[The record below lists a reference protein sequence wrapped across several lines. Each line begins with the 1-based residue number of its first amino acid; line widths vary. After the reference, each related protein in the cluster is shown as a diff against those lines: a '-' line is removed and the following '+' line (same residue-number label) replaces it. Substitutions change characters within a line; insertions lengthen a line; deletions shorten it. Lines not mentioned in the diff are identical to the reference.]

1 MRILP
6 ARAGPAAP
14 LAQPT
19 AAPGPETLPCCPL
32 LLPSLKE
39 RGLRGLHAVLGRP
52 PPAAA
57 QARSGS
63 RALRTRPL
71 AAVSPRRPP
80 GRVTC
85 APGMPP
91 SPNHVQPNP
100 DRGATFPAALL
111 QRACSPCLSLTRHA
125 FCIPSFNASIL
136 VISLSPPRHCATVE
150 VLSLG
155 YNQDAAS
162 LPLNHT
168 HIHFQ
173 GDKGDSAL
181 PWLLKGGTGA
191 KGAENDCP

>member
-14 LAQPT
+14 LAHSRPWARDSPLLPPPPPVSEGAWAPRPACGARPASTRSSTSTFWLQGS
-19 AAPGPETLPCCPL
+19 AHEAPGC
-32 LLPSLKE
+32 SFS
-39 RGLRGLHAVLGRP
+39 
-52 PPAAA
+52 PPAPWACYLCSRDAPFPQPRAA
-57 QARSGS
+57 KPRPRCDLPGGS
-63 RALRTRPL
+63 ST
-71 AAVSPRRPP
+71 
-80 GRVTC
+80 
-85 APGMPP
+85 
-91 SPNHVQPNP
+91 
-100 DRGATFPAALL
+100 
-111 QRACSPCLSLTRHA
+111 ACSPCLSLTRHA

-155 YNQDAAS
+155 YDQDAAS